1 MDETHPKRMVIYS
14 IRGVG
19 VFGGGGGNKIFGAEE
34 IKRGSKNS
42 ALKGG
47 YDKKWGWA
55 NKDFWC
61 QGYQQI
67 FFDFQKN
74 TTAPHPHIVD
84 GPPFF
89 PIFTNS
95 RRNGCVTAA

>member
-1 MDETHPKRMVIYS
+1 MKPIQREWLITLL
-14 IRGVG
+14 
-19 VFGGGGGNKIFGAEE
+19 GGLEYLAGGNKIFSAEE

-55 NKDFWC
+55 NKNFWC

-67 FFDFQKN
+67 VFDFQKN
-74 TTAPHPHIVD
+74 TTAP
-84 GPPFF
+84 
-89 PIFTNS
+89 TL
-95 RRNGCVTAA
+95 T